1 MFDTWVDKVLWGL
14 LGLILFA
21 MILLLF
27 VGIPMS
33 VHATEQCNQK
43 GYIGG
48 MWTSGGIY
56 CHKKGQ
62 FGEDIVEKL

>member
-1 MFDTWVDKVLWGL
+1 MFDTWFDKFFCSI
-14 LGLILFA
+14 LGLILIA

-43 GYIGG
+43 GYISG
-48 MWTSGGIY
+48 MWTSNGIY
-56 CHKKGQ
+56 CHKTGQ

>member
-1 MFDTWVDKVLWGL
+1 MFDTWFDKVFFGF

-33 VHATEQCNQK
+33 VHTTEQCYQK
-43 GYIGG
+43 GYTGG
-48 MWTSGGIY
+48 VYTSNGIY
-56 CHKKGQ
+56 CHKTGQ

>member
-1 MFDTWVDKVLWGL
+1 MFDTWFDKFFWSI
-14 LGLILFA
+14 LGLILIA

-56 CHKKGQ
+56 CHKTGQ
-62 FGEDIVEKL
+62 FGEDIVEKK